1 MAQYVGIKSILSQ
14 FWKKEQEK
22 NDAKYLT
29 SADIANFVDSDTI
42 DSRISTAIAG
52 MSKLH
57 FTVVSALPESEIDET
72 SIYLVAETTGDTEK
86 DTYGEFIYINGKW
99 EKLGTTST
107 VSVEGYLT
115 ETNAAATYQTK
126 LTEAQLAAIEN
137 VSKKV
142 ETVNGIAI
150 TEGTSNVVI
159 TATDINTDTEGI
171 TVQDAID
178 DVATRTTALENAKIS
193 IKVNKKDAIVTKDEN
208 GNSVA
213 TVTVTGSDIAIS
225 DSDTTTITTA
235 LANAGKVDDVQVST
249 DGSSYTTVITDKI
262 AKINLSGYQTK
273 LSELQLTKI
282 DNSVAQSDI
291 DNALTLTDN
300 EFTEIFSES
309 VEENV

>member
-72 SIYLVAETTGDTEK
+72 SIYLVAETTGDTER

-150 TEGTSNVVI
+150 TEGTTNVVI
-159 TATDINTDTEGI
+159 TATDINTDTEGV

-178 DVATRTTALENAKIS
+178 DVATRTTSLENAKIS
-193 IKVNKKDAIVTKDEN
+193 IKVNKKDAIVTKDEG
-208 GNSVA
+208 GNPVA

-249 DGSSYTTVITDKI
+249 DGSSYATVITDKI

-291 DNALTLTDN
+291 NNALTLTDN

-309 VEENV
+309 VEENM

>member
-150 TEGTSNVVI
+150 TEGTNNVVI
-159 TATDINTDTEGI
+159 TATDINTDTEGV
-171 TVQDAID
+171 TVQNAID
-178 DVATRTTALENAKIS
+178 DVATRTTSLENAKIS
-193 IKVNKKDAIVTKDEN
+193 IKVNKKDAIVTKDEK

-249 DGSSYTTVITDKI
+249 DGSSYATVITDKI

>member
-72 SIYLVAETTGDTEK
+72 SIYLVAETTGDTER

-150 TEGTSNVVI
+150 TEGTNNVVI
-159 TATDINTDTEGI
+159 TATDINTDTEGV
-171 TVQDAID
+171 TVQNAID
-178 DVATRTTALENAKIS
+178 DVATRTTSLENAKIS
-193 IKVNKKDAIVTKDEN
+193 IKVNGKDAIVTKDEN

-249 DGSSYTTVITDKI
+249 DGSSYATVITDKI